1 MSSVAPR
8 GRLLLAAVLAMG
20 LVAGCGGGDE
30 SSRSSS
36 TSAAAA
42 SPTSKQR
49 PSPSPV
55 GTTAWIVPPDAAA
68 TDAEVE
74 AFTATSSVAAGEPL
88 ELYVSAAGPV
98 SVAAYRL
105 GDYPGGG
112 TEVYRADRIPA
123 ARQQATVTD
132 SATRAVSANWP
143 KTSTVATDGWT
154 PGFYFVQVSAGGKK
168 RNVPLLVRSTDT
180 RGKIVLVAGDTTWQA
195 YNTWGGRSLYK
206 GPGGFEDR
214 AYAASFQ
221 RPYSAADWDIWYDFD
236 FPIVMAAEKSGV
248 PLAYAA
254 VSDIADDPGLLEGAL
269 GVVSNGH
276 DEYWPIPYRDALV
289 KARDAGTNLAFLGAN
304 AGYWRVRLEDSAGA
318 RLLVGYKSAVL
329 DPVKDSRETTVRW
342 RDSPEAA
349 GENTVLGNF
358 YDCYPSAGAMRI
370 VTPGFFLFEGTG
382 VARGTELPGLVGNE
396 SDRVFAIPGTPR
408 PIEVPAISSVK
419 CGDTTSYSTVA
430 YYTVP
435 SGAGV
440 FAAGTMSWTRALD
453 GVRPDQGLT
462 QASSD
467 FAQKVTANLLTAM
480 AAGPMGRSHPA
491 IDDYDKVAA
500 ELPTTNH
507 AN

>member
-1 MSSVAPR
+1 MPL
-8 GRLLLAAVLAMG
+8 RLLAMSIAAALL
-20 LVAGCGGGDE
+20 LVGCGGAE
-30 SSRSSS
+30 QSSS
-36 TSAAAA
+36 TTNPA
-42 SPTSKQR
+42 SPTSRPK
-49 PSPSPV
+49 PSPSPI
-55 GTTAWIVPPDAAA
+55 GTDAWIVPTDAAA
-68 TDAEVE
+68 TDAQIE
-74 AFTATSSVAAGEPL
+74 AFTGATSVVPGEPL
-88 ELYVSAAGPV
+88 DLYVSATGPI

-105 GDYPGGG
+105 GDYRGGG
-112 TEVYRADRIPA
+112 TQVYQASKIPA
-123 ARQQATVTD
+123 ARQDGTITD
-132 SATRAVSANWP
+132 PATRAVSADWP
-143 KTSTVATDGWT
+143 KTATVATDGWA
-154 PGFYFVQVSAGGKK
+154 PGFYFVQVSAGGRK
-168 RNVPLLVRSTDT
+168 RNVPVLVRSTDT
-180 RGKIVLVAGDTTWQA
+180 RGKVVLIAGDTTWQA
-195 YNTWGGRSLYK
+195 YNSWGGRSLYK

-248 PLAYAA
+248 PLAYAT
-254 VSDIADDPGLLEGAL
+254 VSDVAADPGLLSGSLGA
-269 GVVSNGH
+269 VSNGH
-276 DEYWPIPYRDALV
+276 DEYWPVPYRDALV
-289 KARDAGTNLAFLGAN
+289 KARDSGTNLAFLGAN
-304 AGYWRVRLEDSAGA
+304 AGYWRVRLESVAGA
-318 RLLVGYKSAVL
+318 KLLVGYKSATL

-370 VTPGFFLFEGTG
+370 VTPGFFLFQGTG

-396 SDRVFAIPGTPR
+396 SDRVFAIPRTPR

-467 FAQKVTANLLTAM
+467 FVQKVTANLLTAM
-480 AAGPMGRSHPA
+480 AAGPMGRAHPA
-491 IDDYDKVAA
+491 VDDYDKVAA